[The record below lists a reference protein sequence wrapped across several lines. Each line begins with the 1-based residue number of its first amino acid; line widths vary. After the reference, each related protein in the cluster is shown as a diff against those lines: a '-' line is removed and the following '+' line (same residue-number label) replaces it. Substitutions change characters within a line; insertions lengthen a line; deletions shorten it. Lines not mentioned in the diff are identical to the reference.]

1 MPLLWKHLLS
11 LYGKIFFMVFLGFAG
26 IGLFLRSKAFI
37 AMLTSGASA
46 LQSLLSPLYSLLFL
60 LPLLIGFS
68 SLIASFLTTH
78 YMSSSKEISVLSS
91 YGLRLREIFAPLF
104 PCMLILAALNFFL
117 VAEVIPYS
125 KTCIRKVYLSSHMMN
140 PLLLL
145 CKKAIPFLSKS
156 YIEIELDKEGERGE
170 NLLFFYFD
178 EQKEALSLVTGAEL
192 SYENREFVGKD
203 CSFLRYIPSEK
214 EGFDHL
220 VLTEEKEVVL
230 NAPFFSSFAKK
241 RHRTRSY
248 DLSLKEL
255 WQDPTEKGILKMVK
269 RLSQTLLPITFGLL
283 GIAFGLIAPKRKTP
297 KAPYLVL
304 ALLILFY
311 FSCHFLAKKL
321 PLPLASAAL
330 FLLPHLL
337 LLSSSFTRLLRYQ
350 KGGF

>member
-1 MPLLWKHLLS
+1 
-11 LYGKIFFMVFLGFAG
+11 
-26 IGLFLRSKAFI
+26 
-37 AMLTSGASA
+37 
-46 LQSLLSPLYSLLFL
+46 
-60 LPLLIGFS
+60 
-68 SLIASFLTTH
+68 
-78 YMSSSKEISVLSS
+78 
-91 YGLRLREIFAPLF
+91 
-104 PCMLILAALNFFL
+104 
-117 VAEVIPYS
+117 
-125 KTCIRKVYLSSHMMN
+125 
-140 PLLLL
+140 
-145 CKKAIPFLSKS
+145 
-156 YIEIELDKEGERGE
+156 
-170 NLLFFYFD
+170 LFFYFD

-269 RLSQTLLPITFGLL
+269 RLSQTLLPITFGFL

-297 KAPYLVL
+297 KAPYLVF

-311 FSCHFLAKKL
+311 FACHFLAKKL

-330 FLLPHLL
+330 LPFTASTAFILL
-337 LLSSSFTRLLRYQ
+337 LYTSFSIPKRGLLIVCFTFAYSLIASLSIFSSFSSLSLLVFSLWRP
-350 KGGF
+350 